1 MLPEEGGG
9 RRYPSYDERRNYKIP
24 LNSEIWGF
32 DWDPYQ
38 SGK

>member
-1 MLPEEGGG
+1 MCCGENGD
-9 RRYPSYDERRNYKIP
+9 RRYPGYEDRRAYKLP
-24 LNSEIWGF
+24 LNSEIWGC